1 MATQK
6 KIQTSSA
13 SNEKVTIQHFR
24 PQHTTKL
31 LLDPKHQLSG
41 ETMEFIL
48 ADENMF
54 DISKRICQQITRLGL
69 LLQIEENKLRMSK
82 RCYTLKLRVSDIVF
96 TKSESYSFDFQ
107 HRQRFLFISSF
118 VD

>member
-1 MATQK
+1 
-6 KIQTSSA
+6 
-13 SNEKVTIQHFR
+13 
-24 PQHTTKL
+24 
-31 LLDPKHQLSG
+31 
-41 ETMEFIL
+41 MEFIL